1 MNDLVCRMVT
11 LARMDEDGTRL
22 DRKPFD
28 LSDAVL
34 ETVSAF
40 SSTIERGHRYLSL
53 SAVPHVTVNG
63 DEASLRQV
71 ISILMDN
78 AVKYCDEGGE
88 ITVTLTGDRRPMLTV
103 ENTYAAASALDLDRL
118 FDRFY
123 RADKART
130 YGTGFGIGLSMAK
143 AIVEKHKGTI
153 SAYRPGEG
161 RIGFRVKL

>member
-1 MNDLVCRMVT
+1 MPVRMIICRMVT

-40 SSTIERGHRYLSL
+40 SST
-53 SAVPHVTVNG
+53 
-63 DEASLRQV
+63 
-71 ISILMDN
+71 
-78 AVKYCDEGGE
+78 
-88 ITVTLTGDRRPMLTV
+88 V
-103 ENTYAAASALDLDRL
+103 ERL

-130 YGTGFGIGLSMAK
+130 YGTGFGIGLCIEK
-143 AIVEKHKGTI
+143 AIVEKHRGTI
-153 SAYRPGEG
+153 FAYRPGEG
-161 RIGFRVKL
+161 RIGFRVRLQLYSAYCLR